1 MKTSYQDVA
10 FVLDYYNLDILN
22 DNEIKEKLIGA
33 IIELW
38 TNSKNSIGMHD
49 KFISLFHNVADY
61 ELDKKTARKI
71 IHDISCQQYLSDL
84 YDELSACEVLKDK
97 LTIDRKNEI
106 IILKVHEGFIVKSE
120 LALQR
125 TYINDKFY
133 YDIEDQDLL
142 ACYCDFV
149 QDDCIYVQYRRRRL
163 LSYLHLTNRYLKEI
177 KASKIEKYKNNKN
190 VEMIFTNK
198 ELIYNRDSKC

>member
-10 FVLDYYNLDILN
+10 LVLDYYNLNRFN
-22 DNEIKEKLIGA
+22 DNEKLIGA
-33 IIELW
+33 ITELW
-38 TNSKNSIGMHD
+38 INSKNSIGMTD
-49 KFISLFHNVADY
+49 KFIALFGDIANYA
-61 ELDKKTARKI
+61 LDKKTARKI

-84 YDELSACEVLKDK
+84 YDELSSCDILKDK
-97 LTIDRKNEI
+97 LTVDRKNEI
-106 IILKVHEGFIVKSE
+106 IILKVHDGFIVKSE

-142 ACYCDFV
+142 VCYCDFV
-149 QDDCIYVQYRRRRL
+149 QDDCIYAQYSRRRL
-163 LSYLHLTNRYLKEI
+163 LSYLHLAYRYLKTF
-177 KASKIEKYKNNKN
+177 KNANKIEKYKNNKN

-198 ELIYNRDSKC
+198 ELIYVRDKRG